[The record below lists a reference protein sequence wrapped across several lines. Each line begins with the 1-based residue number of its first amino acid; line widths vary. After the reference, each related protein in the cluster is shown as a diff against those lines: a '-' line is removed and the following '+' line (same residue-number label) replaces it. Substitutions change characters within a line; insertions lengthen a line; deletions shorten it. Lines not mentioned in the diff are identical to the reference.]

1 MLFTLKHQVRVA
13 ALEKA
18 LAQQTILVEELTE
31 RVDKMRQH
39 LLQKYTEEMDAK
51 YGLKVDGTAKAK
63 PGRKVKD
70 ERIS

>member
-1 MLFTLKHQVRVA
+1 MLFTLKQQVRVA

-51 YGLKVDGTAKAK
+51 YGLKVDGTPKAK
-63 PGRKVKD
+63 PGRKAKD